1 MTTSTHT
8 AAKAKTAAKPA
19 AKVVKKAAAKPAAKP
34 VAKKATVKPVA
45 SAKKPVVKATP
56 AATKKALPVKAK
68 KVAKVEKV
76 KPELH
81 VTPIKEKMNRTQML
95 QHFAD
100 SLVSADLA
108 ENERKAKG
116 VVKHLLQDLEDAI
129 LGSIHHRG
137 VGEFTL
143 PGLFKI
149 ITKKM
154 PARPA
159 RKMIS
164 PLSGEEITTKPKPA
178 SIRVKVRPLAKMKQ
192 AAAK

>member
-1 MTTSTHT
+1 MTTSTQT
-8 AAKAKTAAKPA
+8 ATKSKTTIKPA
-19 AKVVKKAAAKPAAKP
+19 AKIVKKVAAKPAAKP
-34 VAKKATVKPVA
+34 AAKKVTAKPVA
-45 SAKKPVVKATP
+45 SAKKPAVKATP

-68 KVAKVEKV
+68 KVVKAEKV

-81 VTPIKEKMNRTQML
+81 ITPIKEKMNRTQLL

-100 SLVSADLA
+100 SLVEAELA
-108 ENERKAKG
+108 ENERKARV
-116 VVKHLLQDLEDAI
+116 VVKHFFQDLEAAI

-154 PARPA
+154 PARPS

-164 PLSGEEITTKPKPA
+164 PLSGEEIMTKPKPA
-178 SIRVKVRPLAKMKQ
+178 SVRVKVRPLQKMKQ